1 MTRCRRKSHGLRTST
16 DWSCPAPIQSSS
28 DLQAFADL
36 INASKRESMRA
47 GQDELEQLA
56 GRLNPLVVKASLGR
70 AALPDDSPFS
80 TGGIGHLGT
89 VPSQKAMHSSD
100 TLLIIGPIMP

>member
-1 MTRCRRKSHGLRTST
+1 
-16 DWSCPAPIQSSS
+16 
-28 DLQAFADL
+28 
-36 INASKRESMRA
+36 MRA
-47 GQDELEQLA
+47 GQDALSPSTELEQLA